1 MKNKKKI
8 NNDFF
13 SYFIQQLQTKDI
25 SYEFNH
31 NLFFEKYQ
39 ILDKKENSLPC
50 VMYLLDYKREKF
62 IYLSSEIY
70 DLIGYTS
77 NNLIENSYQLYLDYF
92 HAEDKSEFKGPIFE
106 NLISYIKSQPKK
118 TIKKNQF
125 SINYRIH
132 NKHGEYV
139 KILDQFIILE
149 VDGDKNPL
157 FIFGMLSDISN
168 HKSDNKM
175 ILTINQLNT
184 ELCNKARTQV
194 TKVFSKK
201 PTFTVRQK
209 QIIDLIKNGSS
220 SKEIA
225 VKLDLSI
232 HTVNAHRRKLLDK
245 FDCKNT
251 SELLNLYHSEL

>member
-92 HAEDKSEFKGPIFE
+92 HTEDKNEFKGPIFE
-106 NLISYIKSQPKK
+106 NLIGYIKSQTKK
-118 TIKKNQF
+118 TIKNIQF
-125 SINYRIH
+125 SINYRIQ
-132 NKHGEYV
+132 NKHGDYV
-139 KILDQFIILE
+139 KILDQFVILE
-149 VDGDKNPL
+149 VDSDKNPL
-157 FIFGMLSDISN
+157 LILGILSDITS
-168 HKSDNKM
+168 HKNDNKM
-175 ILTINQLNT
+175 VLTINQRNPDLNFQS
-184 ELCNKARTQV
+184 KKQM

-201 PTFTVRQK
+201 PTFTARQK
-209 QIIDLIKNGSS
+209 QIIELINNGSS